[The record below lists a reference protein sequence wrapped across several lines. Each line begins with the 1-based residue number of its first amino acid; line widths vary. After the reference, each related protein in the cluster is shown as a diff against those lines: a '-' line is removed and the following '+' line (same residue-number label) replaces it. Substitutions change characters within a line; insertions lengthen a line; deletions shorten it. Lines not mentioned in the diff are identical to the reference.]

1 MKRGEKDHFDHT
13 VQSALCHA
21 RHLPACYRPASCH
34 RPGVRDDSLF
44 TIMEKSHQTNQPDQS
59 AIRDAARHLYET
71 TPATFDQ
78 VGEDVGVSGRTVKRW
93 SAANGGWSKL
103 SGPEITA
110 RAQAVADR
118 IQTAVTDRGP
128 QAGEDERQEVV
139 AQIRTNAAVDQRA
152 AILARHRS
160 EWGIVRGL
168 VAEAVRGRDAA
179 KAKMAVDV
187 GRALDLAQRGE
198 ARAWGLDSG
207 ENNQGAVTV
216 VIERGA

>member
-1 MKRGEKDHFDHT
+1 MME
-13 VQSALCHA
+13 
-21 RHLPACYRPASCH
+21 
-34 RPGVRDDSLF
+34 DSP
-44 TIMEKSHQTNQPDQS
+44 QTNQPDQS

-93 SAANGGWSKL
+93 SAADGGWSKL

-110 RAQAVADR
+110 RAQAVADT
-118 IQTAVTDRGP
+118 IQTAVTDLGP
-128 QAGEDERQEVV
+128 QAGEEERQEVV
-139 AQIRTNAAVDQRA
+139 AQLRTNAAVDQRA

-179 KAKMAVDV
+179 RAKMAVDV

-207 ENNQGAVTV
+207 ETPGAGGVTV
-216 VIERGA
+216 IIERG